1 MGDIQLYK
9 TTEPRIDFSEDS
21 IYTIPESASDIIY
34 RRYPVTTYSDNNINF
49 QQALDRKYA
58 VSSKM
63 FMNVQFDVTITG
75 TPAVGGRLVQQGTS
89 GPRFM
94 PLSSVTQTCEV
105 SLNNQS
111 FTQKLNWY
119 HDALMRYNNSF
130 GEIANDLSMCPSM
143 FDYYQDYSDF
153 ALYGS
158 ALNPLGGIGEAGP
171 GIEPRGGFPYQI
183 ISGNAINGTSAVVR
197 FTTYEPILISPLNW
211 GHENTKSF
219 RNLTTIGI
227 NYTFQTDLSRVWCRS
242 PSAGGVITA
251 VTATISAQPVVE
263 LVTMT
268 PKIYQQI
275 RNPQRYA
282 YGEIQ
287 AFPQAIGNVAPGA
300 SSQTQLNNITLSGV
314 PSRIYLYLRRRDNDR
329 TYATT
334 DTYARIDQLSMIF
347 GNKDGIFTQ
356 CSPQQLY
363 AISAQNGYLGSFS
376 DWYRYSGSVFC
387 MDFSKDVPVK
397 DLEAAGLQENI
408 QFQVTINFTNINTID
423 TINFSLYA
431 IVVYDGLVT
440 IDEDAMVN
448 KERNILTKLAIHD
461 ASVVQMLPYKAVDT
475 FSVSG
480 GSFGNKLRRVASSVK
495 GVVKKGISAYNALPP
510 GVKDLIKD
518 TATTGLDLISPR
530 IMEVARDIGPVA
542 KDVVQALAGQG
553 YTENQIYSHLVKM
566 RASGAGMSGGKKL
579 TKAQLKKLTS
589 S

>member
-9 TTEPRIDFSEDS
+9 VTEPRIDFAEDS
-21 IYTIPESASDIIY
+21 VYTIPESASDIIY

-75 TPAVGGRLVQQGTS
+75 TPAVGSRLVQQGTS

-94 PLSSVTQTCEV
+94 PLTSITQTCEV

-119 HDALMRYNNSF
+119 HDALMRYNNSSS
-130 GEIANDLSMCPSM
+130 ELAADLSMCPSM
-143 FDYYQDYSDF
+143 FDYFQDYADF
-153 ALYGS
+153 LNYGS
-158 ALNPLGGIGEAGP
+158 ALNPLGGIGESGP
-171 GIEPRGGFPYQI
+171 GIEPRGGFPYEI
-183 ISGNAINGTSAVVR
+183 ISGNAINGNIAVVR
-197 FTTYEPILISPLNW
+197 FRTYEPVIVSPLNW

-227 NYTFQTDLSRVWCRS
+227 NYTFQTDLGRVWCRS
-242 PSAGGVITA
+242 SAAGGTITG
-251 VTATISAQPVVE
+251 VSATISSQPIVE
-263 LVTMT
+263 LITMT
-268 PKIYQQI
+268 PKIYQTI
-275 RNPQRYA
+275 KNPQRYG

-287 AFPQAIGNVAPGA
+287 AFPQAIGVVASGD

-314 PSRIYLYLRRRDNDR
+314 PSRIYLFLRRRDGDR

-376 DWYRYSGSVFC
+376 DWYKYSGSVFC

-408 QFQVTINFTNINTID
+408 QFQVTINFTNINTVD
-423 TINFSLYA
+423 DINFTLYA

-440 IDEDAMVN
+440 IDEEAMVN
-448 KERNILTKLAIHD
+448 KERNILTKMSIHD
-461 ASVVQMLPYKAVDT
+461 ASAVQMLPYKAADT
-475 FSVSG
+475 FAYNG
-480 GSFGNKLRRVASSVK
+480 GSFGSRLRNVASSVK

-510 GVKDLIKD
+510 GVKSLIKD

-530 IMEVARDIGPVA
+530 ILEVARDIGPVA
-542 KDVVQALAGQG
+542 KDVVQSLAGQG
-553 YTENQIYSHLVKM
+553 YTENQIYNHLLKM
-566 RASGAGMSGGKKL
+566 QGQGYRGGKKL
-579 TKAQLKKLTS
+579 TKKQLLALTHK
-589 S
+589 